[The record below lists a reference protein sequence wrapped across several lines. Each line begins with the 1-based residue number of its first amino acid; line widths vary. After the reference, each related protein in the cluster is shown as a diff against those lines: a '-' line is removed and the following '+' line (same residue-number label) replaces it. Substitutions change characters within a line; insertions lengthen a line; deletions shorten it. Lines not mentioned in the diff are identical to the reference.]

1 MGRQWSA
8 GKLVLILD
16 AVHCNP
22 EAPPRT
28 LSRVC
33 LRCDGSFSPQINE
46 EGRSHLILPKNRKR
60 SAMPGRGDGK
70 RNSFEERNWGSQ
82 CFSML
87 NEMRQ
92 PRDALLLTPQG
103 SETELNLTGSKSRPP
118 MLNKENYVPW
128 SSRLLWTVNGFS
140 SGLWARQNRMSS
152 PGWSTVRQNRHR
164 LGAIDGTCEGRAVGY
179 VTCTELVADWAFDLI
194 KAEKLAFLLSKSKSW
209 SNRSGPCPGM
219 SKVSLRLENEHV
231 LGLS

>member
-16 AVHCNP
+16 AVHWNP

-28 LSRVC
+28 LPRVR
-33 LRCDGSFSPQINE
+33 LRCASQLVDGSFSPQINE

-70 RNSFEERNWGSQ
+70 RNGSEERNLGSQ
-82 CFSML
+82 CFSTL

-103 SETELNLTGSKSRPP
+103 SETELNLS
-118 MLNKENYVPW
+118 
-128 SSRLLWTVNGFS
+128 
-140 SGLWARQNRMSS
+140 
-152 PGWSTVRQNRHR
+152 
-164 LGAIDGTCEGRAVGY
+164 LG
-179 VTCTELVADWAFDLI
+179 
-194 KAEKLAFLLSKSKSW
+194 
-209 SNRSGPCPGM
+209 
-219 SKVSLRLENEHV
+219 
-231 LGLS
+231 